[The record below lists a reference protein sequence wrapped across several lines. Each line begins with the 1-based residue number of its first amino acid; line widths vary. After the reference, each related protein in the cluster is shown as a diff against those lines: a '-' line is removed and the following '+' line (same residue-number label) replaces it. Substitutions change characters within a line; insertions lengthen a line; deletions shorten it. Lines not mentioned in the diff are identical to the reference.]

1 MSLLSLQ
8 HVSRSHADGR
18 GEIRALDDVSLE
30 IDEGDFVG
38 IWGMRRSG
46 KTTLLR
52 VAAAAE
58 LPDAGSVA
66 FDGRDVVSMSADAR
80 AKLQRYNGIGLV
92 STDWRTGRNKP
103 VVEHVALPLLSDGMS
118 LREAKEPAHLA
129 LERMGVS
136 RCAYMATDRLSRVE
150 RVRVALAR
158 AFVHKPRLLLVDE
171 PAVLLSPS
179 EGVDLYDLL
188 CSLGEDSRVAIVV
201 ASEEVAPIR
210 RVHRVMSIDQGRLRS
225 MDQAGTVVP
234 FPDQRVSGRARFS
247 P

>member
-1 MSLLSLQ
+1 MSLLTLQ
-8 HVSRSHADGR
+8 HVSKAYADGR
-18 GEIRALDDVSLE
+18 EEVKALDDVSLE

-38 IWGMRRSG
+38 IWGIRRSG

-58 LPDAGSVA
+58 LPDEGTVR
-66 FDGRDVVSMSADAR
+66 FDGRDVGSMSADAR
-80 AKLQRYNGIGLV
+80 AKLQRYSGIGLV
-92 STDWRTGRNKP
+92 STDWRPGRNKP

-158 AFVHKPRLLLVDE
+158 AFVHKPRLLLIDE

-179 EGVDLYDLL
+179 EGVELYELL
-188 CSLGEDSRVAIVV
+188 SSLGEGSRLAIVV

-210 RVHRVMSIDQGRLRS
+210 QAHRVMSIDRGHVRS
-225 MDQAGTVVP
+225 MDQPGTVVP
-234 FPDQRVSGRARFS
+234 FPDPRVPGRARSS

>member
-1 MSLLSLQ
+1 MSLLLLQ
-8 HVSRSHADGR
+8 HISKSYADGR
-18 GEIRALDDVSLE
+18 EEVMALDDVSLE
-30 IDEGDFVG
+30 IDQGDFVG
-38 IWGMRRSG
+38 IWGIRRSG

-58 LPDAGSVA
+58 LPDGGSVR
-66 FDGRDVVSMSADAR
+66 FDGRDVGSMSADAR
-80 AKLQRYNGIGLV
+80 AKLQRYSGIGLV
-92 STDWRTGRNKP
+92 STDWRPGRNKP

-158 AFVHKPRLLLVDE
+158 AFVHKPRLLLIDE

-179 EGVDLYDLL
+179 EGVELYDLL
-188 CSLGEDSRVAIVV
+188 SSLGEDSRIAIVV

-210 RVHRVMSIDQGRLRS
+210 RAHRVMSIDRGRLRS
-225 MDQAGTVVP
+225 MDQPGTVVP
-234 FPDQRVSGRARFS
+234 FPDPRAPGRARSS

>member
-8 HVSRSHADGR
+8 HVTKSYADGR
-18 GEIRALDDVSLE
+18 GEIRALDDLSLE
-30 IDEGDFVG
+30 VDEGDFVG
-38 IWGMRRSG
+38 IWGVRRSG

-58 LPDAGSVA
+58 LPDSGSVW
-66 FDGRDVVSMSADAR
+66 FDGRDVGRMSADAR
-80 AKLQRYNGIGLV
+80 AKLQRYGGIGLV
-92 STDWRTGRNKP
+92 STDWRPGRNKP

-136 RCAYMATDRLSRVE
+136 RCAFMATDRLSRVE

-171 PAVLLSPS
+171 PAVLLSPT
-179 EGVDLYDLL
+179 EGVELYDLL
-188 CSLGEDSRVAIVV
+188 CSLGKDSGVAIVV
-201 ASEEVAPIR
+201 ASEEVAPVR

-234 FPDQRVSGRARFS
+234 FPEQRAPGRARS
-247 P
+247 TS

>member
-8 HVSRSHADGR
+8 HVSKSYADGR
-18 GEIRALDDVSLE
+18 GRIAALDDVSLE

-38 IWGMRRSG
+38 VWGVRRSG
-46 KTTLLR
+46 KSTLLR

-58 LPDAGSVA
+58 LPDHGTIL
-66 FDGRDVVSMSADAR
+66 FDGRDVAGMSADAR
-80 AKLQRYNGIGLV
+80 AKLQRYEGIGLV
-92 STDWRTGRNKP
+92 AADWRPGRNKP

-179 EGVDLYDLL
+179 EGVELYELL
-188 CSLGEDSRVAIVV
+188 SSLGRDSQIAIVV
-201 ASEEVAPIR
+201 ASEDIAPIR
-210 RVHRVMSIDQGRLRS
+210 RARRVLSIDNGTLRS

-234 FPDQRVSGRARFS
+234 FPDQRMSGRARS
-247 P
+247 AP

>member
-8 HVSRSHADGR
+8 HVCKSYADGR
-18 GEIRALDDVSLE
+18 EEVAALDDVSLE

-38 IWGMRRSG
+38 IWGIRHSG

-58 LPDAGSVA
+58 LPDEGSVR
-66 FDGRDVVSMSADAR
+66 FDGCDVVGMSADAR
-80 AKLQRYNGIGLV
+80 AKLQRRGGIGLV
-92 STDWRTGRNKP
+92 STDWRPGRNKP

-150 RVRVALAR
+150 RVRVGLAR
-158 AFVHKPRLLLVDE
+158 AYVNKPRLLLVDE

-179 EGVDLYDLL
+179 EGVELYDLL
-188 CSLGEDSRVAIVV
+188 GSLGGDSRIAIVV

-210 RVHRVMSIDQGRLRS
+210 RAHRMMSIDRGRLRS
-225 MDQAGTVVP
+225 MDQPGTVVP
-234 FPDQRVSGRARFS
+234 FPDLRAPGRARSS

>member
-8 HVSRSHADGR
+8 HISKSYADGR
-18 GEIRALDDVSLE
+18 EEVRALDDVSLE

-38 IWGMRRSG
+38 IWGIRRSG

-58 LPDAGSVA
+58 LPDEGSVR
-66 FDGRDVVSMSADAR
+66 FDGRDVGSMSADAR
-80 AKLQRYNGIGLV
+80 AKLQRYSGIGLV
-92 STDWRTGRNKP
+92 STDWRPGRNKP

-158 AFVHKPRLLLVDE
+158 AFVHKPRLLLIDE

-179 EGVDLYDLL
+179 EGVELYDLL
-188 CSLGEDSRVAIVV
+188 SSLGEDSRIAIVV

-210 RVHRVMSIDQGRLRS
+210 RAHRVMSIDRGRLRS
-225 MDQAGTVVP
+225 MDQPGTVVP
-234 FPDQRVSGRARFS
+234 FPDLRAPGRARSS

>member
-8 HVSRSHADGR
+8 HVTKAYADGR
-18 GEIRALDDVSLE
+18 SEIRALDEVSLE
-30 IDEGDFVG
+30 VDEGDFVG
-38 IWGMRRSG
+38 IWGMRHSG

-58 LPDAGSVA
+58 LPDSGSVR
-66 FDGRDVVSMSADAR
+66 FDGRDVASMSADAR
-80 AKLQRYNGIGLV
+80 AKLQRYRGIGLV
-92 STDWRTGRNKP
+92 STDWRPGRNKP
-103 VVEHVALPLLSDGMS
+103 VVEHVALPLLSDGLS

-158 AFVHKPRLLLVDE
+158 AFVNKPRLLLVDE

-179 EGVDLYDLL
+179 EAVELYELL
-188 CSLGEDSRVAIVV
+188 CSLGEDSRMAIVV

-210 RVHRVMSIDQGRLRS
+210 RAHRMMSIDQGQLRS
-225 MDQAGTVVP
+225 MDQPGTVVQ
-234 FPDQRVSGRARFS
+234 FPDQRGPGRARSS

>member
-1 MSLLSLQ
+1 MSLLSLR
-8 HVSRSHADGR
+8 HVSKSYADGR
-18 GEIRALDDVSLE
+18 EEISALDDVSLE

-38 IWGMRRSG
+38 IWGIRRSG

-58 LPDAGSVA
+58 LPDRGSVH
-66 FDGRDVVSMSADAR
+66 FDGRDVGMMSADAR
-80 AKLQRYNGIGLV
+80 ARLQRYHGIGLV
-92 STDWRTGRNKP
+92 STDWRPGHNKP

-129 LERMGVS
+129 LERMEIS

-150 RVRVALAR
+150 RVRVGLAR
-158 AFVHKPRLLLVDE
+158 AFVHKPRLLLIDE

-179 EGVDLYDLL
+179 EGVELYDLL
-188 CSLGEDSRVAIVV
+188 CSLGQDSRLAIVV

-210 RVHRVMSIDQGRLRS
+210 RAHRVMSIDQGRMRS
-225 MDQAGTVVP
+225 MDQPGTVVP
-234 FPDQRVSGRARFS
+234 FPDQRAPGRARSS